1 MPPFREIRADYD
13 RDTLVVYQA
22 YPPAIAKAAVE
33 AGRFVP
39 PFSMQRM
46 TWIKPSFT
54 WMMARSNWATRSG
67 QEHVLAVRI
76 RRDGWESALR
86 DAVLTSYQPGV
97 HPDAETWSA
106 AFSEAIVHVQWD
118 PERSLRGTKLEHR
131 SIQVGISRHR
141 IERFVNDWI
150 VDLED
155 ITPRV
160 HKMRDLLQVGSADRA
175 RRLQPPERPYPVPD
189 EVAARLGMRGGSANE
204 AIALGGRET

>member
-1 MPPFREIRADYD
+1 MPPLHEIRADYD
-13 RDTLVVYQA
+13 RETLVVYQA
-22 YPPAIAKAAVE
+22 YPAAIAKPAVA

-76 RRDGWESALR
+76 RRDGFESALR
-86 DAVLTSYQPGV
+86 EAVLTSFQPGV
-97 HPDAETWSA
+97 YPDAEAWSA

-118 PERSLRGTKLEHR
+118 PERSLRGAKLEHR

-141 IERFVNDWI
+141 IERFVNEWI
-150 VDLED
+150 VGLED
-155 ITPRV
+155 ITARV
-160 HKMRDLLQVGSADRA
+160 HKMRDFLTAASVDRA
-175 RRLQPPERPYPVPD
+175 RRLQPKERPYPVSD
-189 EVAARLGMRGGSANE
+189 DIAARLGME
-204 AIALGGRET
+204 A

>member
-1 MPPFREIRADYD
+1 MPPLHEIRADYD
-13 RDTLVVYQA
+13 RETLVVYQA
-22 YPPAIAKAAVE
+22 YPAAIAKPAVA

-76 RRDGWESALR
+76 RRDGFESALR
-86 DAVLTSYQPGV
+86 EAVLTSFQPGV
-97 HPDAETWSA
+97 YPDAEAWSA

-118 PERSLRGTKLEHR
+118 PERSLRGAKLEHR

-141 IERFVNDWI
+141 IERFVNEWI
-150 VDLED
+150 VGHED
-155 ITPRV
+155 ITARV
-160 HKMRDLLQVGSADRA
+160 HKMRDFLTAGSVDRA
-175 RRLQPPERPYPVPD
+175 RRLQPKERPYPVSD
-189 EVAARLGMRGGSANE
+189 DIAARLGME
-204 AIALGGRET
+204 A